1 MFFIG
6 CRLDSM
12 KTASWSEMPGITRTW
27 LTSVVLL
34 VKKQIQ
40 GCRTGLCD
48 PRWLCDYLIQK
59 VVFDNRQK
67 LMTFGSMHGVGFDT
81 LLLPVNVR

>member
-1 MFFIG
+1 MVG
-6 CRLDSM
+6 DAWNNVDLVDQC
-12 KTASWSEMPGITRTW
+12 
-27 LTSVVLL
+27 SVVGEE
-34 VKKQIQ
+34 QIQ

-67 LMTFGSMHGVGFDT
+67 LMIMRA
-81 LLLPVNVR
+81 LA